1 MPDWVQ
7 NLIIAA
13 FGSSTLAGAIRWWF
27 KSRREDRKE
36 KDARSEAI
44 RLALEART
52 EATRVALETRVEKLN
67 DKVESLL
74 RDAIAREREA
84 INQTRERMEMDAK
97 QNEVISAATSALK
110 EATVLM
116 AKMKEQ
122 AKGPG

>member
-13 FGSSTLAGAIRWWF
+13 FGSSTLAAGIGWWF

-36 KDARSEAI
+36 ESARKEAV

-52 EATRVALETRVEKLN
+52 EAIRLALEGRVERLN

-74 RDAIAREREA
+74 RDAIAREREV
-84 INQTRERMEMDAK
+84 IGQTRERIEMDEK
-97 QNEVISAATSALK
+97 QTKVIEAATTALK
-110 EATVLM
+110 EATATM
-116 AKMKEQ
+116 AALKKNQ
-122 AKGPG
+122 P

>member
-13 FGSSTLAGAIRWWF
+13 FGSTTLAGAIGWWF

-36 KDARSEAI
+36 ENARKEAT

-52 EATRVALETRVEKLN
+52 EATRLALEARIEKLN

-74 RDAIAREREA
+74 RDAIARERETIA
-84 INQTRERMEMDAK
+84 QNEERLAMDQK
-97 QNEVISAATSALK
+97 QNEVISAATTALK
-110 EATVLM
+110 EAAAVM
-116 AKMKEQ
+116 VKMKDR
-122 AKGPG
+122 AP